1 MKSLKETIKKIHK
14 EDKGLLAFM
23 IITLVLSVF
32 LFSYSVLS
40 LKLDGAVLKV
50 GYDDI
55 SRGYRNGSW
64 GEMLV
69 YPVAAFLFGVL
80 HNLVAVRLFD
90 KKGGGTARLF
100 LGVTVALIIGTFVL
114 MFRLNG
120 GN

>member
-32 LFSYSVLS
+32 LFIYSVLS
-40 LKLDGAVLKV
+40 LRPDGAVLKV

-64 GEMLV
+64 EAMLV
-69 YPVAAFLFGVL
+69 YPIVAVVLGVL
-80 HNLVAVRLFD
+80 HNLIAIRLFD
-90 KKGGGTARLF
+90 KKGGGTAKLF
-100 LGVTVALIIGTFVL
+100 LGITVSLVIGAFVL